1 MQMYGNVEGFPL
13 NSALFVLV
21 SYNLMTTVWPP
32 TDVLVGA
39 AGPKSEKSEG
49 LLGGNKTSWGLKVG
63 RIHQRIQVCCHETG
77 FEHGSFPIGLESL
90 RCSDR
95 PIWVRNLSLM
105 SPMSW
110 ANQILGKK
118 SCDLVLTHWLFD
130 FFFLYYFMDV
140 IFPSGE
146 QISL

>member
-1 MQMYGNVEGFPL
+1 MQMYGNAEGFPL
-13 NSALFVLV
+13 SALFVLV

-77 FEHGSFPIGLESL
+77 FEHGFFPNRFGESQMF
-90 RCSDR
+90 R
-95 PIWVRNLSLM
+95 
-105 SPMSW
+105 
-110 ANQILGKK
+110 
-118 SCDLVLTHWLFD
+118 
-130 FFFLYYFMDV
+130 
-140 IFPSGE
+140 
-146 QISL
+146 